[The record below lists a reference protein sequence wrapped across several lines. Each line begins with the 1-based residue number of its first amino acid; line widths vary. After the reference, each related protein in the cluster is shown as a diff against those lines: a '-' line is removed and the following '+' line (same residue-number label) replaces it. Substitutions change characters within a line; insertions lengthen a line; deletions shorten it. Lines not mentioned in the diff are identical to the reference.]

1 MISPRPVQYADPREK
16 KNEMSEPSSADHSM
30 SSCSEALKPASRLAA
45 KSAVAQSPEPP
56 PSSMETPAR
65 PYGRESDQ
73 GAHGVDWMESPMG

>member
-1 MISPRPVQYADPREK
+1 MTHTMQA
-16 KNEMSEPSSADHSM
+16 
-30 SSCSEALKPASRLAA
+30 ALGVGGTDGAFEPASPVPVRSGAGTPSRVLAA
-45 KSAVAQSPEPP
+45 QTPPPPGDPSPEPP